1 MRVEFLFFNLNV
13 FCVSSRA
20 FFSSHRCFFMLK
32 CSILCYSVL
41 FFDIEQQMLREEKK
55 SPVYN
60 FFELICF
67 FVSLT
72 RLTCNKKIF
81 LSLIGRNQEGNDR
94 RGLFLLMDLCHF
106 KDKQD
111 PLMKQSLIYSQS
123 YWEHL
128 EMKNLY

>member
-32 CSILCYSVL
+32 FSILCYFSTL
-41 FFDIEQQMLREEKK
+41 NNKCCENKK
-55 SPVYN
+55 NSPVYN

-72 RLTCNKKIF
+72 RLTCNEKIF

-94 RGLFLLMDLCHF
+94 RGLFLRTDLCHF

-111 PLMKQSLIYSQS
+111 PLMKQSLIYSQI
-123 YWEHL
+123 Y
-128 EMKNLY
+128 